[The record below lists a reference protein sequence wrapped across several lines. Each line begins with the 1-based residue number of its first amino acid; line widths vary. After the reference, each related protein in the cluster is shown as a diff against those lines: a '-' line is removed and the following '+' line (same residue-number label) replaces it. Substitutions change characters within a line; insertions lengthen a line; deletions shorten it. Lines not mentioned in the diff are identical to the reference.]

1 MMNVPLLY
9 DLGGN
14 RIESF
19 LNSLN
24 GGETDGSTSFR
35 IHMIEWGIEWF
46 HNRPY
51 FGHGLMN
58 YKALLGTMGTWAGTE
73 GTYAHNNY
81 IELLVDV
88 GIVGTVI
95 YYSLYASLLFK
106 GIRKIKE
113 RNLTRLIL
121 LGLLVAILISE
132 YGLVTYYD
140 KSIQAVLVLIWFAI
154 NYNLPEKLEGRAVAK
169 I

>member
-1 MMNVPLLY
+1 M
-9 DLGGN
+9 
-14 RIESF
+14 
-19 LNSLN
+19 
-24 GGETDGSTSFR
+24 
-35 IHMIEWGIEWF
+35 
-46 HNRPY
+46 
-51 FGHGLMN
+51 
-58 YKALLGTMGTWAGTE
+58 
-73 GTYAHNNY
+73 
-81 IELLVDV
+81 
-88 GIVGTVI
+88 
-95 YYSLYASLLFK
+95 YASLLFK